1 MEIVLAFTVGALV
14 AGSVYLLLSRNLLR
28 LLFGVILLSNAVNL
42 AIFLVGGLTF
52 GEPPL
57 IAAGQKMLEGTYANP
72 LPQALILTA
81 IVIGFGLLAFSLVLV
96 YRGHQEMGTL
106 DGDALRVAEPPE
118 TPAASSTAAA
128 VPAQDRSAA

>member
-42 AIFLVGGLTF
+42 SIFLVGGLTF
-52 GEPPL
+52 GAPPL
-57 IAAGQKMLEGTYANP
+57 IAEGRSVLEAPYANP

-96 YRGHQEMGTL
+96 YRGHQEIGTL
-106 DGDALRVAEPPE
+106 DGDALRLAEPPE
-118 TPAASSTAAA
+118 TPAAGGGATAI
-128 VPAQDRSAA
+128 PTQDRSAA